1 MINTNKIKGR
11 MAEFGIT
18 QKVMAKLK
26 GLAAPTI
33 SQKLNNIRP
42 MSLSEAEQ
50 IAKILNIAET
60 EFGVY
65 FFWNNVA

>member
-18 QKVMAKLK
+18 QKVMAELM